1 MVRRRIQGAKGATKS
16 SNNNQRHVSS
26 LCLPASAVECL
37 EHVSNVTRQAYA
49 TQFMVVA
56 VAVVLDPRHVRFRRC
71 CGAHV

>member
-16 SNNNQRHVSS
+16 SNNNQRHVPN
-26 LCLPASAVECL
+26 CLSASAVGCL
-37 EHVSNVTRQAYA
+37 EYVSNVTRQAYA

-56 VAVVLDPRHVRFRRC
+56 VVLDLRHVRLSRC